1 MTKKSSI
8 FYTDKSKKIAEK
20 IKAFLNNQKDF
31 LSTRTQ
37 NSPRAIGDAIENII
51 VENFEKMLGDLINEY
66 SSSFA
71 RRAMA
76 DLAFTDKDGF
86 YYVVDVKTH
95 RLDTKFNMPNLTS
108 VERLSR
114 FYEEDV
120 NYFSILK
127 IDYQIVGTKAVVEHV
142 TFAPIEFFDWDCL
155 TIGALGWG
163 QIQIANANVINFIPK
178 NSRKKW
184 MLELCD
190 ELLEFYPKE
199 IGKIAERI
207 DYFKKIRKFW
217 EKKKE

>member
-1 MTKKSSI
+1 MKKSQI
-8 FYTDKSKKIAEK
+8 FYGNKHREEIEQKLKK
-20 IKAFLNNQKDF
+20 FLNEQTDF
-31 LSTRTQ
+31 LSARTI
-37 NSPRAIGDAIENII
+37 NSPRAVGDAIESVIT
-51 VENFEKMLGDLINEY
+51 ENFKNILGNIVGEY

-95 RLDTKFNMPNLTS
+95 RLDTRFNMPNLTS

-114 FYEEDV
+114 FYEEDI
-120 NYFSILK
+120 NYFTLLK
-127 IDYQIVGTKAVVEHV
+127 VDYKTIGTRAEIQKV

-155 TIGALGWG
+155 AIGALGWG
-163 QIQIANANVINFIPK
+163 QIQIANANKVKIVPK

-190 ELLEFYPKE
+190 TMLEFYPKE
-199 IGKIAERI
+199 VGKIGERI
-207 DYFKKIRKFW
+207 DRFKEIRKVW
-217 EKKKE
+217 EKKLE

>member
-1 MTKKSSI
+1 MKTSQIFETTSI
-8 FYTDKSKKIAEK
+8 KALEDK
-20 IKAFLNNQKDF
+20 IKQLLNSGFDISKIEA
-31 LSTRTQ
+31 
-37 NSPRAIGDAIENII
+37 PWIVGDYLG
-51 VENFEKMLGDLINEY
+51 ENFKTILGNLVGEY

-127 IDYQIVGTKAVVEHV
+127 IDYQIKGSKAIIKNVI
-142 TFAPIEFFDWDCL
+142 FIPIEFFNWNCL

-163 QIQIANANVINFIPK
+163 QIQIANANVVNIVSK

-184 MLELCD
+184 MLNLCD

-199 IGKIAERI
+199 VGKIAERI
-207 DYFKKIRKFW
+207 NYFKKIRKFW
-217 EKKKE
+217 KKKSD

>member
-1 MTKKSSI
+1 MKKSSI
-8 FYTDKSKKIAEK
+8 FYTDKYKKIEK
-20 IKAFLNNQKDF
+20 KILSFLNAQKDF
-31 LSTRTQ
+31 LSKRSI
-37 NSPRAIGDAIENII
+37 NSPRAVGDAIESVIS
-51 VENFEKMLGDLINEY
+51 ENFQTILGDVIKEY

-120 NYFSILK
+120 NYFVLLK
-127 IDYQIVGTKAVVEHV
+127 VDYQVGGTKVAIKHV
-142 TFAPIEFFDWDCL
+142 TFAPIEFFGWDCL
-155 TIGALGWG
+155 TLGALGWG
-163 QIQIANANVINFIPK
+163 QIQIANANTVSIVPK
-178 NSRKKW
+178 TSRKNW

-190 ELLEFYPKE
+190 TLLEFYPKE
-199 IGKIAERI
+199 IGKIGERI
-207 DYFKKIRKFW
+207 VRFKQVRKFW
-217 EKKKE
+217 EKKAE

>member
-1 MTKKSSI
+1 MKKSSI
-8 FYTDKSKKIAEK
+8 FYTDKYKEIEKKILS
-20 IKAFLNNQKDF
+20 FLNAQKDF
-31 LSTRTQ
+31 LSTRSI
-37 NSPRAIGDAIENII
+37 NSPRAVGDAIESVIS
-51 VENFEKMLGDLINEY
+51 ENFQTILDDVTKEY

-120 NYFSILK
+120 NYFVLLK
-127 IDYQIVGTKAVVEHV
+127 VDYQVEGIRVAIKHV
-142 TFAPIEFFDWDCL
+142 TFAPIEFFGWDCL
-155 TIGALGWG
+155 TLGALGWG
-163 QIQIANANVINFIPK
+163 QIQIANANVISIVPK
-178 NSRKKW
+178 TSRINW

-190 ELLEFYPKE
+190 TLLEFYPKE
-199 IGKIAERI
+199 IGKIGERI
-207 DYFKKIRKFW
+207 DRFKQVRKFW
-217 EKKKE
+217 EKKKD

>member
-1 MTKKSSI
+1 MKKSSI
-8 FYTDKSKKIAEK
+8 FYTDKYKEIEKKILS
-20 IKAFLNNQKDF
+20 FLNAQKDF
-31 LSTRTQ
+31 LSTRSI
-37 NSPRAIGDAIENII
+37 NSPREVGDAIESVIS
-51 VENFEKMLGDLINEY
+51 ENFQTILDDVIKEY

-120 NYFSILK
+120 NYFVLLK
-127 IDYQIVGTKAVVEHV
+127 VDYQVEGIKVAIKHV
-142 TFAPIEFFDWDCL
+142 TFAPIEFFGLDCL
-155 TIGALGWG
+155 TLGALGWG
-163 QIQIANANVINFIPK
+163 QIQIANANVVTIVPK
-178 NSRKKW
+178 TSRKNW

-190 ELLEFYPKE
+190 TLLEFYPKE
-199 IGKIAERI
+199 IGKIGERI
-207 DYFKKIRKFW
+207 DRFKQVRKFW
-217 EKKKE
+217 EKKKD

>member
-1 MTKKSSI
+1 MKKSSI
-8 FYTDKSKKIAEK
+8 FYTDKYKEIERKILS
-20 IKAFLNNQKDF
+20 FLNVQKDF
-31 LSTRTQ
+31 LSERSI
-37 NSPRAIGDAIENII
+37 NSPRAVGDAIES
-51 VENFEKMLGDLINEY
+51 VVSENFETILGDVIKEY

-120 NYFSILK
+120 NYFVLLK
-127 IDYQIVGTKAVVEHV
+127 IDYQVEGTKVVIKYV
-142 TFAPIEFFDWDCL
+142 TFAPIEFFNWGCL
-155 TIGALGWG
+155 TLGALGWG
-163 QIQIANANVINFIPK
+163 QIQIANANNVIIAPK
-178 NSRKKW
+178 TSRKSW

-190 ELLEFYPKE
+190 TLLEFYPKE
-199 IGKIAERI
+199 IGKIGERI
-207 DYFKKIRKFW
+207 DRFKQVRKFW
-217 EKKKE
+217 EKKKD

>member
-1 MTKKSSI
+1 MNEQ
-8 FYTDKSKKIAEK
+8 A
-20 IKAFLNNQKDF
+20 DF
-31 LSTRTQ
+31 LSARTI
-37 NSPRAIGDAIENII
+37 NSSRAVGGDAIKNII
-51 VENFEKMLGDLINEY
+51 IENFKTILGDLVGEY

-76 DLAFTDKDGF
+76 DLTFTDKNDF
-86 YYVVDVKTH
+86 YYVVDVKTR

-114 FYEEDV
+114 FCEENI

-127 IDYQIVGTKAVVEHV
+127 IDYKTNGTHIEIDKV

-163 QIQIANANVINFIPK
+163 QIQIANANAVKIIPK

-184 MLELCD
+184 MLQLCD
-190 ELLEFYPKE
+190 TMLEFYPKE
-199 IGKIAERI
+199 IGKIGERI
-207 DYFKKIRKFW
+207 DRFKKIRKFW
-217 EKKKE
+217 KKKK